1 MITLLQKLAS
11 KFASEKQN
19 AETEWQ
25 SLVKKI
31 AGDEANE
38 TEVTKV
44 LRASGRSLDELET
57 DVIREQRITE
67 LKAIAEQ
74 LADAV
79 KSSEEAQAAH
89 SSFLQ
94 RRLEVISK
102 LGDENTVLVIAMQSA
117 QAQADHCRAA
127 EIELDLLLRDAA

>member
-44 LRASGRSLDELET
+44 LRASGRSLDELEA
-57 DVIREQRITE
+57 DVSREQRLAE
-67 LKAIAEQ
+67 LKAIADQ
-74 LADAV
+74 LADAA
-79 KSSEEAQAAH
+79 KASEAAQAAH
-89 SSFLQ
+89 SSFLE
-94 RRLEVISK
+94 RRLEVIAK
-102 LGDENTVLVIAMQSA
+102 LRDENFVLVTTMQAA
-117 QAQADHCRAA
+117 QAEADRCRAA
-127 EIELDLLLRDAA
+127 QIELESMLREAA